1 MMGLG
6 ARDLSPWL
14 VAEVHTPRGLVGSA
28 RKYNTSIHIAD
39 LNCAYPWI
47 DAGADYETMME
58 TKTLCGLDRV
68 RDHGFIYHAHRGS
81 WRWPS
86 RALARRCDHCQTLA
100 QRLTTPALDEKR
112 RCLRTVDAL
121 VPPRE
126 HVLTLFHE
134 AVTYQDVIA
143 QLEAEARPHALAHLS
158 ALAREDPIPILMT
171 VLPPKERRCL
181 HEISQVELQKHLQQI
196 IPWEQ
201 VMEKTLDPDTTSG
214 YNASALE
221 STLRDHVRALQPF

>member
-1 MMGLG
+1 
-6 ARDLSPWL
+6 
-14 VAEVHTPRGLVGSA
+14 
-28 RKYNTSIHIAD
+28 
-39 LNCAYPWI
+39 
-47 DAGADYETMME
+47 
-58 TKTLCGLDRV
+58 
-68 RDHGFIYHAHRGS
+68 
-81 WRWPS
+81 
-86 RALARRCDHCQTLA
+86 
-100 QRLTTPALDEKR
+100 
-112 RCLRTVDAL
+112 
-121 VPPRE
+121 
-126 HVLTLFHE
+126 
-134 AVTYQDVIA
+134 VTYQDVIA

-214 YNASALE
+214 YNASTLE